1 MDDRKLKEA
10 RAVAKKKGIKEEINI
25 SNAKNKRFSVIVDG
39 KTINFGLFEFSGR
52 GTFLDHKDEKIRD
65 AWRARH
71 SKILKDGKPAYL
83 NKNSPEYYSWNIL
96 W

>member
-1 MDDRKLKEA
+1 MDDRKIKEA
-10 RAVAKKKGIKEEINI
+10 RAKAREMGIKEEIFL
-25 SNAKNKRFSVIVDG
+25 SRAKNKRFAVMVDNRL
-39 KTINFGLFEFSGR
+39 INFGLYPFSGK
-52 GTFLDHKDEKIRD
+52 GTFLDHKDDKIRE

-83 NKNSPEYYSWNIL
+83 NKNSPSYWAYNIL

>member
-10 RAVAKKKGIKEEINI
+10 RAVAKKKGIKEQINI

-39 KTINFGLFEFSGR
+39 KTINFGLYPFSGK
-52 GTFLDHKDEKIRD
+52 GTYLDHKDEKIRE
-65 AWRARH
+65 AWKARH

-83 NKNSPEYYSWNIL
+83 NKNSPEYYSYNIL

>member
-1 MDDRKLKEA
+1 MDDRKLAQA
-10 RAVAKKKGIKEEINI
+10 RAVAKNKGIKEEINI

-39 KTINFGLFEFSGR
+39 KTINFGLYPFSGK
-52 GTFLDHKDEKIRD
+52 GTFLDHKDEKIRE

-71 SKILKDGKPAYL
+71 SKILKEGKPAYL